1 MQKVDPAPGA
11 ASEPPDRP
19 DVPVGLR
26 ERKKR
31 ARREALIDS
40 THRLAAQH
48 GLDAV
53 TVDAICADAGV
64 SPRTFFN
71 YFESKDDA
79 VLGIQPWSL
88 DPGVAETFA
97 TGGPT
102 GRLGADL
109 EVLVAAMLEHPMI
122 SPDRFATVMELA
134 RQEPRLLVRQM
145 AWMENHRGA
154 VEELMERRLAG
165 APPGRVELLGM
176 LLMVL
181 TRAAFVRWDSAGGA
195 GDAREHLPDVMHDLR
210 SVLADD

>member
-1 MQKVDPAPGA
+1 MQKT
-11 ASEPPDRP
+11 EPRADAET

-31 ARREALIDS
+31 ARREALIDA
-40 THRLAAQH
+40 THRLVAEH

-53 TVDAICADAGV
+53 TVDAICAEAGV

-79 VLGIQPWSL
+79 VLGIQPWEL
-88 DPGVAETFA
+88 DPDVAETFA

-122 SPDRFATVMELA
+122 SHDRLTAVMELA
-134 RQEPRLLVRQM
+134 RHEPRLLVRQM
-145 AWMENHRGA
+145 AWMEQNRGA
-154 VEELMERRLAG
+154 VQGLMERRLNG
-165 APPGRVELLGM
+165 ADAGRVELLGM
-176 LLMVL
+176 LLMVV
-181 TRAAFVRWDSAGGA
+181 TRATFVRWDSAGGS
-195 GDAREHLPDVMHDLR
+195 GDARAHLPDVMRDLR
-210 SVLADD
+210 AVLLDD